1 MNTPLIDAAYQEKEK
16 HSAYYFQ
23 KFGETKILLETCV
36 AEKHIWNVEFE
47 EAKHFFSSVC
57 EASMDT
63 VKDAHR
69 KTIPTANYAQFE
81 NEHEVGYMFSPHL
94 AGSYVKKI
102 NGWLKRK
109 KITDNTQLQNLLALF
124 GEVAALYAQLNS
136 TKPYIEKGRKPN
148 PNAIQPDLSHTGHCG
163 ICQAHSGITHVTK
176 LGQGNKLVD
185 HGFQIS
191 TGWGHYL
198 GFRNGHC
205 FGVGY
210 QPLELSCE
218 ANQDFLTSL
227 RNQLKTSEKRLAEL
241 KTGTA
246 TIPVQERVPG
256 SSRPVQVWVGPSDA
270 RYAKELPFAITNTE
284 DNIRH
289 INSAIVDQESIIKN
303 WKATPLLHGG
313 YEK

>member
-16 HSAYYFQ
+16 HSAHYLQ
-23 KFGETKILLETCV
+23 KFGETKILLEDCV
-36 AEKHIWNVEFE
+36 AAKHIWNVEFE

-57 EASMDT
+57 EAAMNT
-63 VKDAHR
+63 VKDAFH
-69 KTIPTANYAQFE
+69 KTLPQGSYSQYE
-81 NEHEVGYMFSPHL
+81 LEHEIGYMFSPHL

-109 KITDNTQLQNLLALF
+109 KITDNVQLQDVLALF

-148 PNAIQPDLSHTGHCG
+148 PNAPQPDLSHTGHCG
-163 ICQAHSGITHVTK
+163 ICQAHGSHVTK
-176 LGQGNKLVD
+176 LGSGNVLVD

-191 TGWGHYL
+191 GGWGHYF

-205 FGVGY
+205 FGVKY

-218 ANQDFLTSL
+218 ANKDFLASL
-227 RNQLKTSEKRLAEL
+227 RSQLASFKTILAKL

-246 TIPVQERVPG
+246 QIPVQERVPG
-256 SSRPVQVWVGPSDA
+256 SSRPKQVWIGPSDA

-289 INSAIVDQESIIKN
+289 VNSAITDQEDIIKN
-303 WKATPLLHGG
+303 WKATHLLHGG